1 MKKGKINRE
10 KYIRKRKE
18 YKIQCDNE
26 KNKHEKEEEEKR
38 KLIRTEEEAWKY
50 INKYRKK
57 REKIDENID
66 LESWNLHFM
75 KLLGGTKK
83 RMIIEEKEERR
94 EKEEGIEKNGEET
107 EKITREELMKQL
119 KRLKKEKV
127 PGENGIENEV
137 WRLMPKEIGEVFL
150 KLLNKIWRKEEFQ
163 KNGIE
168 D

>member
-1 MKKGKINRE
+1 
-10 KYIRKRKE
+10 
-18 YKIQCDNE
+18 
-26 KNKHEKEEEEKR
+26 
-38 KLIRTEEEAWKY
+38 
-50 INKYRKK
+50 
-57 REKIDENID
+57 
-66 LESWNLHFM
+66 M